1 MRCCQAG
8 NMEAIMNKKTKVI
21 SFGHLIWFVCGLFLW
36 VGCRQLPTPDALTP
50 SLPVM
55 TPVSEAT
62 ATPAVQPTTVAVV
75 TSVVTVTQW
84 VTVTAVVPA
93 TPLPTG
99 TPLPVPSALTPTPAA
114 TTGSCPIPTGWVSY
128 LVQPGDTLSQIAQ
141 RAGISLGDLATANCL
156 TNSNRILVGQTVYL
170 PTSIPAPLP
179 SPTASSV
186 PNPINLVRFNVSA
199 EQVNV
204 EDTLTVDW
212 KLESA
217 GTIDFIS
224 LSIGSVYYENLSR
237 EGAISVPV
245 RRTLSGYQD
254 LYIYL
259 YASDYQ
265 NPNRSLYQTIIVKV
279 NTTAQIMSFG
289 ISPNPAPSN
298 GQVTLFWE
306 VIGSQTVYLS
316 WIPRSNGLTEML
328 SNEPVA
334 PSGSL
339 TVQLLDTFNPIQF
352 SISVTDENGLYSNA
366 TQFLQVTCPYSYF
379 INDPATQGG
388 SCPTGTPQEI
398 AAAYQPFERGFMLW
412 DSAEDKIIVL
422 YYDGS
427 TQIFADSW
435 QGGAIEIGE
444 TPPVGFYA
452 PVQGFGKVWLDNPD
466 VRSRI
471 GWGTAS
477 EQSYTMTKQQLELRD
492 PGSWL
497 LIGDIYCTLPDGR
510 SLRYATYPYS
520 SNNWNFIDQ

>member
-1 MRCCQAG
+1 
-8 NMEAIMNKKTKVI
+8 MNKKTKVI
-21 SFGHLIWFVCGLFLW
+21 GLGHLIWFVCGLFLW
-36 VGCRQLPTPDALTP
+36 AGCRQPPTPDSLTP
-50 SLPVM
+50 SLPVV
-55 TPVSEAT
+55 TSVNEAT
-62 ATPAVQPTTVAVV
+62 TTLVVQPTTVAVV

-84 VTVTAVVPA
+84 IPVTVVVPA
-93 TPLPTG
+93 TPVLIG
-99 TPLPVPSALTPTPAA
+99 TPLPVPSATSDLTPTLTAIID
-114 TTGSCPIPTGWVSY
+114 SCPIPTDWVSY
-128 LVQPGDTLSQIAQ
+128 LVQPGDTLSQLAQ

-156 TNSNRILVGQTVYL
+156 SNTNRILVGQTIYL
-170 PTSIPAPLP
+170 PVFMPTPAPLP
-179 SPTASSV
+179 TVSSV

-224 LSIGSVYYENLSR
+224 LSIGAAYYENLAR

-245 RRTLSGYQD
+245 RRTLSGSPD

-265 NPNRSLYQTIIVKV
+265 NPDRSLYQTIIVKV

-334 PSGSL
+334 PSGSR
-339 TVQLLDTFNPIQF
+339 TVQLLDTFSPIQF
-352 SISVTDENGLYSNA
+352 MISITDENGIYSS
-366 TQFLQVTCPYSYF
+366 TSQFLQVTCPYSYF

-398 AAAYQPFERGFMLW
+398 TAAYQPFERGFMLW

-435 QGGAIEIGE
+435 QGGPIEIGE

-477 EQSYTMTKQQLELRD
+477 EQSYTMTKQQMELRD

-497 LIGDIYCTLPDGR
+497 LIGDIYCNLPDGR
-510 SLRYATYPYS
+510 SLRYATYPYT
-520 SNNWNFIDQ
+520 SNNWNFIGQ